1 MKKCMGLILIL
12 LLCLVT
18 PAEAQKK
25 KLAQTGFQFLKIGL
39 SARAEAMGGAYSMV
53 GDGADAMFYNPAG
66 MARMDSKIQMVAHRV
81 QWIADIN
88 YTALGTAYKA
98 SHGIFAVNF
107 GAIDYGELI
116 GTQVAGN
123 EKGFTET
130 GNIDVGAYFVGLAYS
145 KQLTNKF
152 FIGSQIKYVS
162 EHLGSSIISPAG
174 TSSLAVDNKANAVN
188 FTFGTIYYTGLRS
201 LRLGI
206 YIRNFSP
213 EIEYQ
218 KIGFQLPLTFH
229 IAPQWNSLTP
239 PHILYRWHSTPST
252 RAISASG
259 FTWRRILVSGNAGT
273 PGWLQVQSRY
283 GKPDRGSWHK
293 ATYRREAGSDR
304 LFLYQERVFR
314 QCEPVF
320 SGNCIL
326 NQTFQ
331 WPYTLSPYDSG
342 LVIEDVWPTIFFGAE
357 RLKEIRRKTD
367 VLQWAADSSHRCEKK
382 PRLYSKNHRSYPKNG

>member
-1 MKKCMGLILIL
+1 MKKCMGLTLIL
-12 LLCLVT
+12 LMFVCLVT
-18 PAEAQKK
+18 PAQAQKK

-98 SHGIFAVNF
+98 SHGVFAVNF
-107 GAIDYGELI
+107 GAVNYGELI
-116 GTQVAGN
+116 GTQVARN

-130 GNIDVGAYFVGLAYS
+130 GSIDVGAYFAGLAYS

-152 FIGSQIKYVS
+152 FIGGQIKYVS
-162 EHLGSSIISPAG
+162 EHLGSSTISPVG
-174 TSSLAVDNKANAVN
+174 TSNVTIDNKADAIN

-229 IAPQWNSLTP
+229 IGAAMELLDSPSHSLSLAFDAIHPRDFSERIYLGGEYWFQEMLALRVGYKFNHDMESLTAGAG
-239 PHILYRWHSTPST
+239 IKQRIGDTQVLVDYS
-252 RAISASG
+252 
-259 FTWRRILVSGNAGT
+259 FTKNEFFDSVS
-273 PGWLQVQSRY
+273 R
-283 GKPDRGSWHK
+283 
-293 ATYRREAGSDR
+293 
-304 LFLYQERVFR
+304 
-314 QCEPVF
+314 F
-320 SGNCIL
+320 SVGIA
-326 NQTFQ
+326 F
-331 WPYTLSPYDSG
+331 
-342 LVIEDVWPTIFFGAE
+342 
-357 RLKEIRRKTD
+357 
-367 VLQWAADSSHRCEKK
+367 
-382 PRLYSKNHRSYPKNG
+382 